1 MPRLAI
7 REDLLSGQTTMAR
20 FEHAVRLGTTA
31 VELSADGLGERIDEV
46 VEAMAATGVEIAAI
60 DHGRRDGILHIDP
73 VERERALAE
82 LRQSICDAADL
93 GASGV
98 VFVPHFGAL
107 ILPDLTPFLSAEAL
121 AAELLLSHLRTL
133 EDYAAAMG
141 VSLFIRSLRQQESA
155 FLCRFEAAAAV
166 ARKRN
171 HPSVRVAA
179 GTLDLH
185 SEGLDIPAALRAGA
199 HMLGYLYISAVGLD
213 VVDLAVL
220 TAALEANGYNGW
232 VTLESRAPHG
242 EHDLSAAV
250 ASLRASGFA

>member
-7 REDLLSGQTTMAR
+7 REDLLSGQTTMER
-20 FEHAVRLGTTA
+20 FVYAARLGIPA

-46 VEAMAATGVEIAAI
+46 VEAMAATGLEIAAI
-60 DHGRRDGILHIDP
+60 DHGPRGGILHVDP
-73 VERERALAE
+73 GERERALAE

-98 VFVPHFGAL
+98 VFVPQFGAL
-107 ILPDLTPFLSAEAL
+107 MLPDLTPFLSAEGL

-155 FLCRFEAAAAV
+155 FLHRFKAAAAI

-179 GTLDLH
+179 GTFDLH
-185 SEGLDIPAALRAGA
+185 AEGVDIPATLRSCAD
-199 HMLGYLYISAVGLD
+199 MLGYLYLVEAGLD
-213 VVDLAVL
+213 AADIAAVA
-220 TAALEANGYNGW
+220 AALKANDYNGW
-232 VTLESRAPHG
+232 VTLESRAPHA

-250 ASLRASGFA
+250 ESLRASGFA